1 MRSWIHDATSQL
13 GRVTAFMT
21 EGIRLLLHA
30 RVAPRARECSSPL
43 DAESRPASAQV
54 HTSLRDNVVFSYFR
68 Y

>member
-30 RVAPRARECSSPL
+30 RGGPKSTRVLLSS
-43 DAESRPASAQV
+43 
-54 HTSLRDNVVFSYFR
+54 
-68 Y
+68 